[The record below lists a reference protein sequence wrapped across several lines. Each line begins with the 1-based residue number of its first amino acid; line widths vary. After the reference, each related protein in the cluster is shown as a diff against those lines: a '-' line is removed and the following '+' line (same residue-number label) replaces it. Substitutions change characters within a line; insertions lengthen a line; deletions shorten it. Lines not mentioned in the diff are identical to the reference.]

1 MGVNLKDIMIRHP
14 VALEDLSGKK
24 LIVDGYNMLYQFLST
39 IRARDGNLLT
49 DHHGHVTSHLIGLFS
64 RVTNLM
70 QKNIKLAFVFDG
82 EVPKLKHRELAK
94 RAEVKKEAEKKYAE
108 ALAVENVAEMQ
119 KYAARTSRL
128 TRDMVAQ
135 AQELLTGLGIPWV
148 QAPSEGEAQA
158 SYMVKKGEG
167 WAVASQDYDSLLFGT
182 PRLIQNLSV
191 EGRRK
196 VPGKFAYKTVEP
208 LLIDL
213 EENLKALNISSDQLL
228 WLAILTGTDYAPGGV
243 KGIGPKKG
251 LTLVKQHKTAASLF
265 TPLTLDGVNYTEV
278 IDAFKKMPVT
288 DKYELQW
295 KPVDRKKIYHF
306 LVEEH
311 DFGAERV
318 EKTLDVIAPAKHQKG
333 LGDFA

>member
-14 VALEDLSGKK
+14 VTFDDLAGKI
-24 LIVDGYNMLYQFLST
+24 LIVDGYNMLYQFLSN
-39 IRARDGNLLT
+39 IRGRDGSLFT

-70 QKNIKLAFVFDG
+70 QKKIKLAFVFDG
-82 EVPKLKHRELAK
+82 QVPELKHKELTK
-94 RAEVKKEAEKKYAE
+94 RAELKKEAAQKYE
-108 ALAVENVAEMQ
+108 QALASEDTEAMK

-135 AQELLTGLGIPWV
+135 AKELLTALGIPWV

-158 SYMVKKGEG
+158 AHMVKNGHG
-167 WAVASQDYDSLLFGT
+167 WAVASQDYDSLLHGT
-182 PRLIQNLSV
+182 PRLLQNLSI

-196 VPGKFAYKTVEP
+196 IPGKLAFTTVEP
-208 LLIDL
+208 TIIDL
-213 EENLKALNISSDQLL
+213 KENLTALGITQDKLM

-251 LTLVKQHKTAASLF
+251 LALVRQHD
-265 TPLTLDGVNYTEV
+265 TPEAVFEPLKPEFDWKEVLTV
-278 IDAFKKMPVT
+278 FKKIPVT
-288 DKYELQW
+288 DDYSLEW
-295 KPVDRKKIYHF
+295 KPVDRKHLYHF

-318 EKTLDVIAPAKHQKG
+318 EKTLDAIAPAKHQKG

>member
-14 VALEDLSGKK
+14 VTFEDLAGKT
-24 LIVDGYNMLYQFLST
+24 LIVDGYNMLYQFLSN
-39 IRARDGNLLT
+39 IRGRDGSLFT

-70 QKNIKLAFVFDG
+70 QKRIKLAFVFDG
-82 EVPKLKHRELAK
+82 QVPELKHKELSK
-94 RAEVKKEAEKKYAE
+94 RAELKKEAAQKYE
-108 ALAVENVAEMQ
+108 QALASEDTEAMK

-135 AQELLTGLGIPWV
+135 AQELLTALGIPWV

-158 SYMVKKGEG
+158 AHMVKKGHG
-167 WAVASQDYDSLLFGT
+167 WAVASQDYDSLLHGT
-182 PRLIQNLSV
+182 PRLLQNLSI

-196 VPGKFAYKTVEP
+196 VPGKLAFTTVEP
-208 LLIDL
+208 TLIDL
-213 EENLKALNISSDQLL
+213 NENLTELGITQEKLM

-251 LTLVKQHKTAASLF
+251 LALVKQHE
-265 TPLTLDGVNYTEV
+265 TPEAIFEPLKPEFDWKEV
-278 IDAFKKMPVT
+278 LSVFKKIPVT
-288 DKYELQW
+288 DDYSLEW
-295 KPVDRKKIYHF
+295 KPVDRKGAYHF
-306 LVEEH
+306 LVEQH

-318 EKTLDVIAPAKHQKG
+318 EKVIDAIAPSKHQKG

>member
-1 MGVNLKDIMIRHP
+1 MGVNFKEILIRHP
-14 VALEDLSGKK
+14 IKLEALSGKT

-39 IRARDGNLLT
+39 IRARDGSLFT

-70 QKNIKLAFVFDG
+70 QKGIKLAFVFDG
-82 EVPKLKHRELAK
+82 EAPKLKHKELAK
-94 RAEVKKEAEKKYAE
+94 RAELKKEAEKKYAE
-108 ALAVENVAEMQ
+108 ALAEEDTAAMQ

-128 TRDMVAQ
+128 TKDMVAQ
-135 AQELLTGLGIPWV
+135 AKELLTSLGIPCI

-158 SYMVKKGEG
+158 AHMVKQGHG
-167 WAVASQDYDSLLFGT
+167 WAVASQDYDSLVYGT

-196 VPGKFAYKTVEP
+196 IPGKLAYTTVEP
-208 LLIDL
+208 LLTDL
-213 EENLKALNISSDQLL
+213 QENLKALGLNQEKLT
-228 WLAILTGTDYAPGGV
+228 WLAILVGTDYAPAGV

-251 LTLVKQHKTAASLF
+251 LLTVKTHKTAEELF
-265 TPLTLDGVNYTEV
+265 AHHKLEEADWKEV
-278 IDAFKKMPVT
+278 LEVFQKMPVT
-288 DKYELQW
+288 DKYELKW
-295 KPVDRKKIYHF
+295 NPVDRKKTYHF

-318 EKTLDVIAPAKHQKG
+318 DKTLDAIAPAKHQKG

>member
-14 VALEDLSGKK
+14 VTFDDLAGKI
-24 LIVDGYNMLYQFLST
+24 LIVDGYNMLYQFLSN
-39 IRARDGNLLT
+39 IRGRDGSLFT

-70 QKNIKLAFVFDG
+70 QKKIKLAFVFDG
-82 EVPKLKHRELAK
+82 QVPELKHKELTK
-94 RAEVKKEAEKKYAE
+94 RAELKKEAAQKYE
-108 ALAVENVAEMQ
+108 QALASEDTDAMK

-135 AQELLTGLGIPWV
+135 AQELLTALGIPWV

-158 SYMVKKGEG
+158 AHMVKKGHG
-167 WAVASQDYDSLLFGT
+167 WAVASQDYDSLLHGT
-182 PRLIQNLSV
+182 PRLLQNLSI

-196 VPGKFAYKTVEP
+196 IPGKLAFTTVEP
-208 LLIDL
+208 TIIDL
-213 EENLKALNISSDQLL
+213 KENLTALGITQEKLM

-251 LTLVKQHKTAASLF
+251 LTLVKQHN
-265 TPLTLDGVNYTEV
+265 TPEAVFEPLKPEFDWKEVLTV
-278 IDAFKKMPVT
+278 FKKIPVT
-288 DKYELQW
+288 DDYKLDW
-295 KPVDRKKIYHF
+295 KPVDRKRLYHF

-318 EKTLDVIAPAKHQKG
+318 DKVLDAIAPAKHQKG

>member
-14 VALEDLSGKK
+14 VTFEDLAGKT

-39 IRARDGNLLT
+39 IRSRDGSLFT

-70 QKNIKLAFVFDG
+70 QKKIKLAFVFDG
-82 EVPKLKHRELAK
+82 KVPELKHKELAK
-94 RAEVKKEAEKKYAE
+94 RAELKHEAAKKYEE
-108 ALAVENVAEMQ
+108 ALASEDVEAMK

-135 AQELLTGLGIPWV
+135 AQELLTGLGIPWI

-158 SYMVKKGEG
+158 AYMAKKGHG
-167 WAVASQDYDSLLFGT
+167 WAVSSQDYDSLLHGT
-182 PRLIQNLSV
+182 PRLIQNLSI

-196 VPGKFAYKTVEP
+196 VPGKLAYTTVEP
-208 LLIDL
+208 TLIDL
-213 EENLKALNISSDQLL
+213 QENLKALGISHEQLM
-228 WLAILTGTDYAPGGV
+228 WLAVLTGTDYAPGGV

-251 LTLVKQHKTAASLF
+251 LALVKKHKTAEEVF
-265 TPLTLDGVNYTEV
+265 QPLNPEFDWKEV
-278 IDAFKKMPVT
+278 LNVFKTIPVT
-288 DKYELQW
+288 DDYKLEW
-295 KPVDRKKIYHF
+295 KQVDRKKIYAF
-306 LVEEH
+306 LVEQH

-318 EKTLDVIAPAKHQKG
+318 EKTLDAIAPAKHQKG

>member
-14 VALEDLSGKK
+14 VTFEDLAGKT

-39 IRARDGNLLT
+39 IRSRDGSLFT

-70 QKNIKLAFVFDG
+70 QKRIKLAFVFDG
-82 EVPKLKHRELAK
+82 KVPELKHKELAK
-94 RAEVKKEAEKKYAE
+94 RAELKQEAAKKYEE
-108 ALAVENVAEMQ
+108 ALASEDVEAMK

-135 AQELLTGLGIPWV
+135 AQELLTGLGIPWI

-158 SYMVKKGEG
+158 AYMAKKGHG
-167 WAVASQDYDSLLFGT
+167 WAVSSQDYDSLLHGT
-182 PRLIQNLSV
+182 PRLIQNLSI

-196 VPGKFAYKTVEP
+196 VPGKLAYTTVEP
-208 LLIDL
+208 TLIDL
-213 EENLKALNISSDQLL
+213 QENLKALGITHEQLM
-228 WLAILTGTDYAPGGV
+228 WLAVLTGTDYAPGGV

-251 LTLVKQHKTAASLF
+251 LALVKKHKTAEEVF
-265 TPLTLDGVNYTEV
+265 QPLNPEFDWKEV
-278 IDAFKKMPVT
+278 LNVFKTIPVT
-288 DKYELQW
+288 DDYILEW
-295 KPVDRKKIYHF
+295 KPVDRKKLYSF
-306 LVEEH
+306 LVEQH

-318 EKTLDVIAPAKHQKG
+318 EKTLDAIAPAKHQKG

>member
-14 VALEDLSGKK
+14 VTFEDLAGKT

-39 IRARDGNLLT
+39 IRSRDGSLFT

-70 QKNIKLAFVFDG
+70 QKRIKLAFVFDG
-82 EVPKLKHRELAK
+82 KAPELKHKELAK
-94 RAEVKKEAEKKYAE
+94 RAELKHEAAKKYEE
-108 ALAVENVAEMQ
+108 ALAAKDVEAMK

-135 AQELLTGLGIPWV
+135 AQELLTGLGIPWI

-158 SYMVKKGEG
+158 AHMVKKGHG
-167 WAVASQDYDSLLFGT
+167 WAVSSQDYDSLLYGT
-182 PRLIQNLSV
+182 PRLIQNLSI

-196 VPGKFAYKTVEP
+196 VPGKLAYTTVEP
-208 LLIDL
+208 TLIDL
-213 EENLKALNISSDQLL
+213 QENLKALNISHEQLM
-228 WLAILTGTDYAPGGV
+228 WLAVLTGTDYAPGGV

-251 LTLVKQHKTAASLF
+251 LALVKQHKTAEAVF
-265 TPLTLDGVNYTEV
+265 EPLKAEFDWKEV
-278 IDAFKKMPVT
+278 LNVFKTIPVT
-288 DKYELQW
+288 DDYSLDW
-295 KPVDRKKIYHF
+295 KPVDREKIYTF
-306 LVEEH
+306 LVEQH

-318 EKTLDVIAPAKHQKG
+318 EKTLDAIAPAKHQKG